1 MEYDESQAGES
12 LPDSQDGGHEGGGH
26 HGHGDDPLDWLRASV
41 PGKNTMIHRTMGL
54 KIYKK
59 SSPKKLVKSNKSIS
73 RKEFLAKIRFLQF
86 QKWPKINF
94 CNGKKFKTANNAIS
108 RKKMIYLTSLVFLPG
123 LF

>member
-54 KIYKK
+54 KIYKN
-59 SSPKKLVKSNKSIS
+59 PV
-73 RKEFLAKIRFLQF
+73 
-86 QKWPKINF
+86 QKN
-94 CNGKKFKTANNAIS
+94 S
-108 RKKMIYLTSLVFLPG
+108 
-123 LF
+123 